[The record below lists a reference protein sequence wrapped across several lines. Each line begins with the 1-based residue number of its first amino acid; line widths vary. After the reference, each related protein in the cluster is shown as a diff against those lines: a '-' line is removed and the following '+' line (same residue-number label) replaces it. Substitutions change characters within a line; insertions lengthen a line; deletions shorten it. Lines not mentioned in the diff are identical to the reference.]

1 MVLHK
6 IEAMGVQVLTSCS
19 PSEQLTRLADDGSGD
34 EIFTGLQLQD
44 GTILNAD
51 LVIYAIGIKPRDE
64 LAKAAG
70 IECHPRGGVVVSDNL
85 QTFVQDVYAIGECAS
100 WKGNFY
106 GLIAPG
112 SMLFYFPPLLYIA
125 FLIAVVEMADIL
137 SFNLTQTESHAPRV
151 MNSLD
156 LSTKL
161 KYVLSTH
168 RIFLP
173 PRLIES
179 IKKINGCRCCF
190 LWGLFRR

>member
-6 IEAMGVQVLTSCS
+6 IEAMGVQVLTSCT
-19 PSEQLTRLADDGSGD
+19 PCEQLTRLADDESND
-34 EIFTGLQLQD
+34 EIFTGLLFQD
-44 GTILNAD
+44 GSIHNAD

-85 QTFVQDVYAIGECAS
+85 QTSVQDVYAIGECAS

-112 SMLFYFPPLLYIA
+112 SMLLYSSPFPNIT
-125 FLIAVVEMADIL
+125 FLIALVEMADIL
-137 SFNLTQTESHAPRV
+137 SFNLTQTECHAPRI
-151 MNSLD
+151 MNSPD

-161 KYVLSTH
+161 K
-168 RIFLP
+168 
-173 PRLIES
+173 
-179 IKKINGCRCCF
+179 
-190 LWGLFRR
+190 

>member
-6 IEAMGVQVLTSCS
+6 IEAMGVQVLTSCT
-19 PSEQLTRLADDGSGD
+19 PCEQLTRLADDESND
-34 EIFTGLQLQD
+34 EIFTGLLLQD
-44 GTILNAD
+44 GTVHNAD

-85 QTFVQDVYAIGECAS
+85 QTSVQDVYAIGECAS

-112 SMLFYFPPLLYIA
+112 SMLLYFSPFPNIT
-125 FLIAVVEMADIL
+125 FLIALVEMADIL
-137 SFNLTQTESHAPRV
+137 SFNLTQTECHAPRI
-151 MNSLD
+151 MNSPD

-161 KYVLSTH
+161 K
-168 RIFLP
+168 
-173 PRLIES
+173 
-179 IKKINGCRCCF
+179 
-190 LWGLFRR
+190 